1 MALTPWSALP
11 TCARMSAPSI
21 LSGLSDVADRYDA
34 ILCDVWGVIH
44 NGRESFAD
52 ACEALV
58 RFQRERGPVVLIS
71 NVPRPSRFVHSQL
84 EQLKVPRDA
93 WSGFVASG
101 DATFAELV
109 VRAPGPAW
117 ALGPARD
124 SGLYEG
130 SGVEFAEL
138 PEQAAFISCTGL
150 FDDDIETPEDYRER
164 LQLCADRGLEMICAN
179 PDIVVQKGDRMIYCA
194 GALAQLYEE
203 LGGTVLMAGKPFGP
217 IYAMAYAEA
226 DRLAGRRLDRSRLLA
241 IGDGLPT
248 DVKGA
253 NSQGLD
259 LLFVAGGIHAAELS
273 GPGGNLEQAL
283 VDDFLH
289 RADASARYAMRDL
302 AW

>member
-1 MALTPWSALP
+1 
-11 TCARMSAPSI
+11 MSAPTI
-21 LSGLSDVADRYDA
+21 IAGLSEIADRYDA

-44 NGRESFAD
+44 NGRESFPD

-58 RFQRERGPVVLIS
+58 RFQQERGPVVLIS
-71 NVPRPSRFVHSQL
+71 NVPRPSRFVLSQL
-84 EQLKVPRDA
+84 EQLKVPREA

-101 DATFAELV
+101 DATFEQLV
-109 VRAPGPAW
+109 ARAPGPAW

-124 SGLYEG
+124 FGLYEG
-130 SGVEFAEL
+130 SGVEIAEL

-164 LQLCADRGLEMICAN
+164 LKICADKGLEMICAN
-179 PDIVVQKGDRMIYCA
+179 PDLVVQKGDKMIYCA

-203 LGGTVLMAGKPFGP
+203 LGGKVLMAGKPFPP
-217 IYAMAYAEA
+217 IYRLSYAEV
-226 DRLAGRRLDRSRLLA
+226 DRLAGKPVARDRILA

-253 NSQGLD
+253 NREGLD
-259 LLFVAGGIHAAELS
+259 LLFVAGGIHAVELA
-273 GPGGNLEQAL
+273 GPDGRMAQDL

-289 RADASARYAMRDL
+289 RAESSARFAAPRL
-302 AW
+302 EW